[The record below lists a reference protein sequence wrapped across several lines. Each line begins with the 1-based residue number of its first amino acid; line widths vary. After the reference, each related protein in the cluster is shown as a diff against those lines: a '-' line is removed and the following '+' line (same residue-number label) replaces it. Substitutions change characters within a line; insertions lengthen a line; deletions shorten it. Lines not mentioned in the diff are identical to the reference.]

1 MSIKKYNDY
10 HYERI
15 VLNKLS
21 PRFNEIISKFDSSKS
36 VEEQS
41 DLIREVD
48 KVFSEYSTY
57 QAIAHLNFARDTR
70 SKETKAESEYYDKI
84 DPSMSEFSTR
94 FAKVVVSSKY
104 RDELVREWGRQYFNL
119 LEMELKTFDPKI
131 KEMLIEESKLKNEY
145 TVLLASAKIPFK
157 GKIYN
162 LTGLGPFHTD
172 LDRGTRKSSYK
183 ARFSFF
189 EENSKKLDNLYDQL
203 VKLRHRMAL
212 ELGYKNY
219 IPLGYLKMSR
229 SDYDAKAV
237 AGYRE
242 QIVKHVVPLAEKLYQ
257 QRKDILNLEK
267 LYFYDGINFPEGN
280 PKPEGTPDELVAAA
294 QKMYHELSSETGEFF
309 DRMVNEKLLDLVNR
323 KGKAGG
329 GFCTSFPDYER
340 PYIFANFN
348 GTDHDVTVLT
358 HEAGHAFQCYS
369 SRKQQLV
376 TYLWPTMESAE
387 IHSMS
392 MEFITWPWMER
403 FFGDQAEKFRYMH
416 MVNAVLFL
424 PYGACVDHFQHW
436 VYSNPDATPAERKE
450 RWSDLEK
457 LYLPHRDYDDMSFPK
472 SGGVW
477 QGQLHIYQ
485 CPFYYIDYTLAQV
498 CAMQFWIK
506 FDQDHDAAWKDYYRL
521 CKAGGSRPFSELVE
535 LAGLTSPFEEGT
547 LKNVV
552 GTIKNWFD
560 GINVSN
566 L

>member
-1 MSIKKYNDY
+1 MSINKYNDY

-15 VLNKLS
+15 DVNKLS
-21 PRFNEIISKFDSSKS
+21 PRFNEIISKFSSSKS

-57 QAIAHLNFARDTR
+57 QAIAHLNFARDTK
-70 SKETKAESEYYDKI
+70 SKETKAENEYYDEI
-84 DPSMSEFSTR
+84 APSMSEFSTR
-94 FAKVVVSSKY
+94 FAKAVVSSKY
-104 RDELVREWGRQYFNL
+104 RDELVHEWGHQYFNL
-119 LEMELKTFDPKI
+119 LKMELKTFDPKI

-145 TVLLASAKIPFK
+145 TALLASAKIPFK
-157 GKIYN
+157 DEIYN

-172 LDRGTRKSSYK
+172 LDRDTRKSSYE

-189 EENSKKLDNLYDQL
+189 EENSEKLDGLYDQL

-229 SDYDAKAV
+229 SDYDTKAV
-237 AGYRE
+237 AEYRE
-242 QIVKHVVPLAEKLYQ
+242 QIVKHVVPLAGELYQ

-267 LYFYDGINFPEGN
+267 LYFYDGINYPEGN
-280 PKPEGTPDELVAAA
+280 PKPKGTPDELVAAA

-376 TYLWPTMESAE
+376 TYL
-387 IHSMS
+387 
-392 MEFITWPWMER
+392 
-403 FFGDQAEKFRYMH
+403 
-416 MVNAVLFL
+416 
-424 PYGACVDHFQHW
+424 
-436 VYSNPDATPAERKE
+436 
-450 RWSDLEK
+450 
-457 LYLPHRDYDDMSFPK
+457 
-472 SGGVW
+472 
-477 QGQLHIYQ
+477 
-485 CPFYYIDYTLAQV
+485 
-498 CAMQFWIK
+498 
-506 FDQDHDAAWKDYYRL
+506 
-521 CKAGGSRPFSELVE
+521 
-535 LAGLTSPFEEGT
+535 
-547 LKNVV
+547 
-552 GTIKNWFD
+552 
-560 GINVSN
+560 
-566 L
+566 